1 MSDLTPEALSGV
13 DTVPELA
20 RLLRQLRRRHARRCG
35 HAELTYRDLAA
46 ATGWSLSAVGEYFA
60 GDTLPPTDRFDALI
74 RLLGAE
80 PEEQGALATVRD
92 RVDEHRRRVPAPAG
106 PAGDARRRRAPV
118 AARPAGTAAAGRP
131 VPRQLPAD
139 VPGFTGRDAQLH
151 ELDLLMAGAERA
163 STLVVPAVSGTAGVG
178 KTALAV
184 HWAHRVR
191 GRFPDGQLYVN
202 LRGFDP
208 AGRAVSPAEAVRGFL
223 DALGVAPQ
231 HVPAGLDP
239 QTALYRSLVADRRM
253 LILLDNARDADQ
265 VRPLLPGAAGCLVV
279 VTSRDLLS
287 GLVVSEGAHPLVLD
301 LLTTD
306 EARRLLERRLGAA
319 RVAAEPEAV
328 DDIVGA
334 CARLPLALAI
344 VAARA
349 VARPAFPLSGLADAL
364 RQARGGLDVF
374 THGDPATDV
383 RAVFSW
389 SYHTLRAPAAR
400 LFRLLGVHPGPDIT
414 IPAAA
419 SLAGVP
425 PREATAAVGELTR
438 ANLLTEH
445 TAGRFTFH
453 DLLRAY
459 ATELAH
465 DAEPE
470 AERRAAAQRALD
482 HYLRTAYAADQLLN
496 PERDPITLPPAGPG
510 VTPEEHT
517 DRGQAMAW
525 FGAEHR
531 VLLAAADR
539 AAAAGL
545 DVHAWQL
552 PWVLA
557 DFFNLRGHGQDLAT
571 TQHTALEAAR
581 RLADRQA
588 QAHIHRTLARACA
601 WRGGYEEAH
610 LHLDQALGLYAELG
624 DQIGLAHIHLNIGS
638 VLGRQGRHREALEHA
653 QRAHALYRATGRD
666 AWRARALDAVGWL
679 YAQLG
684 EYHQA
689 LAYCRQALA
698 LHQEVG
704 DRHGEAEAWD
714 SLGYAHH
721 HLGGHDQATVCYER
735 AIGLYRGLGDRFNE
749 ATTLS
754 NLGDAR
760 VDARDPQAA
769 RTAWQQAVD
778 ILDELG
784 HPDAGAVRAKLNV
797 DAMTGR
803 SGQLRGSAKP

>member
-1 MSDLTPEALSGV
+1 MSDLTPEALAGV

-46 ATGWSLSAVGEYFA
+46 ATGWSLSAVGEYLA

-74 RLLGAE
+74 RLLGAA
-80 PEEQGALATVRD
+80 PDEQGALATVRD
-92 RVDEHRRRVPAPAG
+92 RVDEQRRRAPGTAG
-106 PAGDARRRRAPV
+106 PAGNARRRRAPG
-118 AARPAGTAAAGRP
+118 PASPVGTAAAGRP

-139 VPGFTGRDAQLH
+139 VPGFTGRDAELH
-151 ELDLLMAGAERA
+151 ELDLLVAGAGRA

-191 GRFPDGQLYVN
+191 GLFPDGQLYVN

-231 HVPAGLDP
+231 RVPAGLDS
-239 QTALYRSLVADRRM
+239 Q
-253 LILLDNARDADQ
+253 
-265 VRPLLPGAAGCLVV
+265 AA
-279 VTSRDLLS
+279 
-287 GLVVSEGAHPLVLD
+287 
-301 LLTTD
+301 LTTD
-306 EARRLLERRLGAA
+306 ESRRLLEHRLGAG

-328 DDIVGA
+328 DDIVGM

-349 VARPAFPLSGLADAL
+349 VAQPTLPLSALASAL
-364 RQARGGLDVF
+364 RQARSGLDGF
-374 THGDPATDV
+374 AHGDPATDV

-389 SYHTLRAPAAR
+389 SYHALGSPAAR
-400 LFRLLGVHPGPDIT
+400 LFRLLGVHPGPDVT

-425 PREATAAVGELTR
+425 PRKVAAAMGELTR

-510 VTPEEHT
+510 VTPEEHA

-539 AAAAGL
+539 AAATGL

-557 DFFNLRGHGQDLAT
+557 DFFNLRGHSQNLAA
-571 TQHTALEAAR
+571 TQHAALEAAR

-601 WRGGYEEAH
+601 WRGGYDEAH
-610 LHLDQALGLYAELG
+610 LHLAEALRLYVDLG
-624 DQIGLAHIHLNIGS
+624 DQIGQAHIHLNIGS
-638 VLGRQGRHREALEHA
+638 VLGRQVRHREALEHA
-653 QRAHALYRATGRD
+653 QRAHELYRAAGRD

-684 EYHQA
+684 DYRQA
-689 LAYCRQALA
+689 LAYCQQALA

-721 HLGGHDQATVCYER
+721 RLGGQDQATACYDR
-735 AIGLYRGLGDRFNE
+735 AVELYRSLGDRFNE

-760 VDARDPQAA
+760 ADTDDPQAA
-769 RTAWQQAVD
+769 RAAWQRAVD

-784 HPDAGAVRAKLNV
+784 HPDADSVRAKLTV
-797 DAMTGR
+797 DAVAGQTGQAQR
-803 SGQLRGSAKP
+803 TCSA

>member
-1 MSDLTPEALSGV
+1 MAGRADGRMSDLTPNALAGV
-13 DTVPELA
+13 DTVAELA

-35 HAELTYRDLAA
+35 QAELTYRNLAA
-46 ATGWSLSAVGEYFA
+46 ATGWSQSAIGEYFA
-60 GDTLPPTDRFDALI
+60 GDTLPPTDRFDALV
-74 RLLGAE
+74 RLLGAA
-80 PEEQGALATVRD
+80 PDEQGALATVRD
-92 RVDEHRRRVPAPAG
+92 RIDEHRRRAPGTAG
-106 PAGDARRRRAPV
+106 PAGDERRRRAPR
-118 AARPAGTAAAGRP
+118 AAGPAGTAAAGRP

-139 VPGFTGRDAQLH
+139 VPGFTGRGAQLR
-151 ELDLLMAGAERA
+151 ELDLLVTGGERT
-163 STLVVPAVSGTAGVG
+163 STLVVSAVSGTAGVG

-191 GRFPDGQLYVN
+191 GRFPHGQLYVN

-208 AGRAVSPAEAVRGFL
+208 TGRAVSPAEAVRGFL
-223 DALGVAPQ
+223 DALGVVPQ
-231 HVPAGLDP
+231 RIPAGLDP
-239 QTALYRSLVADRRM
+239 QAALYRSLVADRRM

-287 GLVVSEGAHPLVLD
+287 GLVVAEGAHPLVLD

-306 EARRLLERRLGAA
+306 EAHQLLERRLGPA

-349 VARPAFPLSGLADAL
+349 VAHPAFPLSALAGAL
-364 RQARGGLDVF
+364 RQARGGLDIF
-374 THGDPATDV
+374 AHGDPATDV

-389 SYHTLRAPAAR
+389 SYHTLGPTAAR

-419 SLAGVP
+419 SLAGVT
-425 PREATAAVGELTR
+425 PREVAASMGELTR

-445 TAGRFTFH
+445 TAGRFAFH

-465 DAEPE
+465 DVEPQ

-496 PERDPITLPPAGPG
+496 PERGPITLPPAGPG
-510 VTPEEHT
+510 VTPEEHA

-539 AAAAGL
+539 AAATGL
-545 DVHAWQL
+545 DIHAWQL

-557 DFFNLRGHGQDLAT
+557 DFFNLRGHSHDLAA
-571 TQHTALEAAR
+571 TQHAALEAAR
-581 RLADRQA
+581 RLADR
-588 QAHIHRTLARACA
+588 
-601 WRGGYEEAH
+601 EAH
-610 LHLDQALGLYAELG
+610 GAL
-624 DQIGLAHIHLNIGS
+624 LAAKAAGT
-638 VLGRQGRHREALEHA
+638 
-653 QRAHALYRATGRD
+653 AT
-666 AWRARALDAVGWL
+666 
-679 YAQLG
+679 
-684 EYHQA
+684 
-689 LAYCRQALA
+689 
-698 LHQEVG
+698 
-704 DRHGEAEAWD
+704 
-714 SLGYAHH
+714 
-721 HLGGHDQATVCYER
+721 
-735 AIGLYRGLGDRFNE
+735 
-749 ATTLS
+749 
-754 NLGDAR
+754 
-760 VDARDPQAA
+760 
-769 RTAWQQAVD
+769 
-778 ILDELG
+778 
-784 HPDAGAVRAKLNV
+784 
-797 DAMTGR
+797 
-803 SGQLRGSAKP
+803 